1 MKALGVAK
9 FGGTSVRD
17 AEAIRNCVQLVK
29 DSPSVGVVV
38 VSATSQ
44 TTNHLEN
51 VASLDSIEE
60 SLEALDK
67 IWDRHF
73 GLARDLGGDQALNG
87 IISDLYGEG
96 KMLVEKVHH
105 EGTLSLEC
113 MDQIYSLGE
122 RLSSALFTFALE
134 SLCPDYDVHY
144 WDARH
149 LVKTNSNFGKA
160 LPIIDEV
167 EKEVQNSLVPLF
179 EKSEVG
185 RVVIV
190 TQGFIGSDTLG
201 RTTTLGREGSDF
213 SAALLAAAIE
223 AKELCI
229 WTDVKG
235 ILTTDPR
242 LFSGA
247 KPIPEMNYEMA
258 TKVARLGAKVLFPE
272 TLAPVQNKG
281 IPVFVGHSLFPHIGG
296 TWIKKDANL
305 ERFFSMVVKKNLF
318 LVEDGDTGEK
328 VETSGGCLWLVEKA
342 TPHEV
347 LKKVSK
353 ISIVSPFI
361 GKGLLDLE
369 SLNERFFLGSL
380 PFFVINFKD
389 DILTFLVEND
399 NCESV
404 LEDLHRFLPC

>member
-1 MKALGVAK
+1 MKLGVAK

-17 AEAIRNCVQLVK
+17 AEAIRRCARLVK
-29 DSPSVGVVV
+29 DSPSVGIVV

-51 VASLDSIEE
+51 VASAATIEE

-67 IWDRHF
+67 IWERHF

-87 IISDLYGEG
+87 IIGDLFGEG
-96 KMLVEKVHH
+96 KMLVEKVH
-105 EGTLSLEC
+105 EGTLSPEC

-134 SLCPDYDVHY
+134 TSCPDCDVRY

-149 LVKTNSNFGKA
+149 LVKTNSDFGKA
-160 LPIIDEV
+160 TPLMDEI
-167 EKEVQNSLVPLF
+167 EKEVQSSLGPLF
-179 EKSEVG
+179 QKNIG
-185 RVVIV
+185 RTVIV
-190 TQGFIGSDTLG
+190 TQGFIGSDSKG

-223 AKELCI
+223 AKELRI

-247 KPIPEMNYEMA
+247 KTIPEMNYEMA

-272 TLAPVQNKG
+272 TLAPVQEKG
-281 IPVFVGHSLFPHIGG
+281 IPVFVGHSLFPQSEG
-296 TWIKKDANL
+296 TWIKKEANL
-305 ERFFSMVVKKNLF
+305 ERFFSMVVKKDLY
-318 LVEDGDTGEK
+318 LVEDGPKGEK
-328 VETSGGCLWLVEKA
+328 VKTSTGFLWLVEEA
-342 TPHEV
+342 LSHE

-380 PFFVINFKD
+380 PFFVISFKD
-389 DILTFLVEND
+389 DVLTFLVEND
-399 NCESV
+399 SCESV